1 MIWVIFPPGGN
12 RLVKER
18 ETLGEFLKKEREL
31 KRIPLKEL
39 TKKTK
44 VREHFLK
51 AIEEDKFDHL
61 PSPVYTKGFL
71 SAYAKSI
78 GLDLHEILL
87 RYERSLKGE
96 PIIDPEAMPER
107 IPEGKPE
114 EKQKR
119 KPKGKPARK
128 PLKKFMSSRK
138 QIRIISGVIVIS
150 ALISYFVHPYLAGPP
165 AEPPPNMQDARE
177 SHPRIPNTQAR
188 EVSPAIEEKPFSLE
202 IKAVEGTW
210 IKIKI
215 NDQPSA
221 EVLLRPGEEA
231 SYQATDRIELLI
243 GNAGGLDMVFN
254 GRVIQR
260 FGRSGEVVALVFTP
274 QGVER
279 KRQ

>member
-1 MIWVIFPPGGN
+1 M
-12 RLVKER
+12 KEK
-18 ETLGEFLKKEREL
+18 ETLGEFLKTEREM

-39 TKKTK
+39 AKKTK

-51 AIEEDKFDHL
+51 AIEEDKFELL
-61 PSPVYTKGFL
+61 PSPVYIKGFL

-78 GLDLHEILL
+78 GLDPHEILL

-96 PIIDPEAMPER
+96 PIIAPEVKPER
-107 IPEGKPE
+107 IRERKPE

-119 KPKGKPARK
+119 KPKGKPARE

-138 QIRIISGVIVIS
+138 QIWIISGVIVIS
-150 ALISYFVHPYLAGPP
+150 ALISYFIHPYLAGPP
-165 AEPPPNMQDARE
+165 EEPPPNMQETPE
-177 SHPRIPNTQAR
+177 SLPFIPNTQTR
-188 EVSPAIEEKPFSLE
+188 EISPAIEEKPFSLE

-221 EVLLRPGEEA
+221 EVLFKPGEEA

-279 KRQ
+279 KRP